1 MNQAIPLTHLQVNSI
16 QVTNYGRGSNVKVH
30 GCTGTDTPLWFNVQ
44 LSTSTSEDIEMR
56 ICGNE
61 DPSHEVTPV
70 ELIEINAAQ

>member
-1 MNQAIPLTHLQVNSI
+1 M
-16 QVTNYGRGSNVKVH
+16 KVH